1 MTRQNNTR
9 LFVWLMITI
18 MLAGSP
24 LLAEDVEKRF
34 RISVQTGGYDSADSV
49 ESNAANVLNVV
60 EQDSGVLVLSVSDPR
75 RDGAVFGD
83 LSLNPTI
90 RTTAA
95 VQYAPNKILVLEA
108 SVGYQ
113 TGDLG
118 DLEMQAEFP
127 FAEVTQVAPFNYT
140 VFHVPAGTVEQIPIQ
155 LTALARFRP
164 RAAFNP
170 FLGAGIGYTVAG
182 FTPSAELNTLSLR
195 LDQSTGGFIGLAD
208 SGLGYQGVAAASE
221 DLEGIKVNA
230 PDTFEWHVVGGAEYS
245 FKRKWAAYL
254 DVRYTIASRQMSVR
268 INGDT
273 SLGVAVPNLVELDS
287 STLANPALY
296 GPVDITSGG
305 LVDGGTVVPDEGVI
319 LPPGVTPTEFCANSA
334 NASDC
339 VFDTTLLDGL
349 LDIGR
354 YYIQGG
360 DLRYNGFSAGI
371 GIRYT
376 F

>member
-9 LFVWLMITI
+9 IFVWLLIIT

-34 RISVQTGGYDSADSV
+34 RISLQSGGYNSTDAV
-49 ESNAANVLNVV
+49 VSNAANVLSVV
-60 EQDSGVLVLSVSDPR
+60 DQDGGVLVLQIGDPR
-75 RDGAVFGD
+75 QDGAVFGE
-83 LSLNPTI
+83 LTLNPTI
-90 RTTAA
+90 RTMAT
-95 VQYAPNKILVLEA
+95 VQYAANKILMLEA
-108 SVGYQ
+108 AVGYQ

-140 VFHVPAGTVEQIPIQ
+140 TFRVPGGTVEQIPIQ

-170 FLGAGIGYTVAG
+170 FIGAGIGYTVVG
-182 FTPSAELNTLSLR
+182 FQPSDELNTLSLR
-195 LDQSTGGFIGLAD
+195 LDQSTGGFLGLAD
-208 SGLGYQGVAAASE
+208 SGLGYQGVAAPSQ
-221 DLEGIKVNA
+221 DLEGITVET

-245 FKRKWAAYL
+245 FKRKWAAFV
-254 DVRYTIASRQMSVR
+254 DVRYTLASRKMSVR

-273 SLGVAVPNLVELDS
+273 SLGVSVPNLVELES
-287 STLANPALY
+287 SPLANPALY
-296 GPVDITSGG
+296 GPVDITFGG
-305 LVDGGTVVPDEGVI
+305 LVDGGTVVPEDDVV
-319 LPPGVTPTEFCANSA
+319 LPPGVSPEEYCANPA

-339 VFDTTLLDGL
+339 VFDTSLLDGN
-349 LDIGR
+349 LDVGR

-360 DLRYNGFSAGI
+360 DLKYNGFSIGI